1 MNIES
6 FEVVMDI
13 GTCVMAFLFGITIG
27 SFLNVAILRLP
38 AGESLTKKN
47 SHCMTCGAEIL
58 HRDLV
63 PLFSWLI
70 LGGKCRACKAPIS
83 PRYSI
88 VEALTGVLFVL
99 IFVKYDLVYDGFFYP
114 ACLCLFLA
122 GLIVLAFQDI
132 DNQEMCVSVLIYTL
146 IIAVIARV
154 FSLFAL
160 KAFRGN
166 DVQLIDGIIGLF
178 SVSVPMLLIGFV
190 ITPLVYKLVG
200 ENHKAVRRL
209 KKRLRTE
216 KLSSKEEAKLKS
228 ALDEKL
234 TAIKENGPVYG
245 FGMGDV
251 LMMAAG
257 GLMLGWKACVVAV
270 FIAIILGAVTAVIM
284 KLVNKSKGVET
295 ESAFAF
301 GPFLAVGL
309 AFSTY
314 LGTEVFD
321 LYVSALTVPTVM

>member
-257 GLMLGWKACVVAV
+257 GLMLGWKACVIAV
-270 FIAIILGAVTAVIM
+270 FIATILGAVTAVIM

>member
-1 MNIES
+1 MGIES
-6 FEVVMDI
+6 FEIVMDI
-13 GTCVMAFLFGITIG
+13 GTCIMAFLFGITIG

-58 HRDLV
+58 HRDLI

-70 LGGKCRACKAPIS
+70 LGGKCRSCKAPIS

-99 IFVKYDLVYDGFFYP
+99 VFIKYDLMYDGLFYP

-122 GLIVLAFQDI
+122 GLIVLAFQDL
-132 DNQEMCVSVLIYTL
+132 DNQEMCVSVLLYTL
-146 IIAVIARV
+146 ILAFVTRV
-154 FSLFAL
+154 FSVLTPT
-160 KAFRGN
+160 AFRGN
-166 DVQLIDGIIGLF
+166 DVKVIDGIIGLF
-178 SVSVPMLLIGFV
+178 CVSVPMLLIGFV
-190 ITPLVYKLVG
+190 ITPLVYKAG
-200 ENHKAVRRL
+200 SEEHKAVRKL
-209 KKRLRTE
+209 KKRLKTE
-216 KLSSKEEAKLKS
+216 KLSSKEEAKLKA

-270 FIAIILGAVTAVIM
+270 FIAIILGAVTAVII
-284 KLVNKSKGVET
+284 KLVNKSKGIET

-309 AFSTY
+309 AFAAY
-314 LGTEVFD
+314 LGTNVFD
-321 LYVSALTVPTVM
+321 MYINALTVPTVM